1 MTSYLAKRLIH
12 SIIIVF
18 GISLAVFMLSR
29 LTGDPVSLMVG
40 FDTPKEDREILRREL
55 GLDKPLFIQFGIFLK
70 EAVRGNFGKSI
81 RYEEPATRLVIE
93 RIPATIRLLVLT
105 MLWALAVAIP
115 VGIVS
120 ALKRNSVFD
129 LLGMAVTF
137 LGQSIPSFWLGI
149 MMIMVVGVQFR
160 LLPISGYG
168 GGSISNVIMP
178 SITLGAFAMA
188 SFARITRS
196 SMLEVLDMDYIQ
208 TARAK
213 GVGELYVIIKH
224 ALRNALIPIVTILG
238 LHVAHA
244 VGGAVI
250 TEQIF
255 AYPGVG
261 WLAMQSIYN
270 RDFPVIQAIVML
282 VSVSVVLVNFMIDI
296 LYTFIDPRIRYDK
309 GK

>member
-1 MTSYLAKRLIH
+1 MTSYLTKRLIH
-12 SIIIVF
+12 SVIIVF

-40 FDTPKEDREILRREL
+40 FDTSKEDREILTKEM
-55 GLDKPLFIQFGIFLK
+55 GLDKPLFVQYAFFLK
-70 EAVRGNFGKSI
+70 DAVRGNFGKSI

-93 RIPATIRLLVLT
+93 RIPATIRLLALT
-105 MLWALAVAIP
+105 MLWALIVAIP

-149 MMIMVVGVQFR
+149 MMIMVVGVHFR

-168 GGSISNVIMP
+168 GGSLSNVIMP

-213 GVGELYVIIKH
+213 GVMELYVVIKH

-261 WLAMQSIYN
+261 WLAVQSIYN

-282 VSVSVVLVNFMIDI
+282 VSVSVVLVNFLIDI
-296 LYTFIDPRIRYDK
+296 LYTLIDPRIRYDK

>member
-1 MTSYLAKRLIH
+1 MTSYLTKRLIH
-12 SIIIVF
+12 SVIIII
-18 GISLAVFMLSR
+18 GISLAVFMLAR

-40 FDTPKEDREILRREL
+40 FDTSKEDREILRKEM
-55 GLDKPLFIQFGIFLK
+55 GLDRPLFVQYALFLK
-70 EAVRGNFGKSI
+70 EAMRGNFGKSI

-105 MLWALAVAIP
+105 MIWALMMAIP

-129 LLGMAVTF
+129 LLGMGVTF

-149 MMIMVVGVQFR
+149 MMIMVVGVHFR

-168 GGSISNVIMP
+168 GGSLSNVIMP

-213 GVGELYVIIKH
+213 GVMELHVVIKH

-244 VGGAVI
+244 IGGAVI

-261 WLAMQSIYN
+261 WLAVQSIYN

-282 VSVSVVLVNFMIDI
+282 VSVGVVAVNFLIDI
-296 LYTFIDPRIRYDK
+296 LYTLIDPRIRYDK

>member
-1 MTSYLAKRLIH
+1 MTSYLTKRLIH
-12 SIIIVF
+12 SVIIII
-18 GISLAVFMLSR
+18 GISLAVFMLAR

-40 FDTPKEDREILRREL
+40 FDTSKEDREILRKEM
-55 GLDKPLFIQFGIFLK
+55 GLDRPLFVQYALFLK
-70 EAVRGNFGKSI
+70 EAMRGNFGKSI

-105 MLWALAVAIP
+105 MIWALMMAIP

-129 LLGMAVTF
+129 LLGMGVTF

-149 MMIMVVGVQFR
+149 MMIIVLGVHFR

-168 GGSISNVIMP
+168 GGSLSNVIMP

-213 GVGELYVIIKH
+213 GVMELHVVIKH

-244 VGGAVI
+244 IGGAVI

-261 WLAMQSIYN
+261 WLAVQSIYN

-282 VSVSVVLVNFMIDI
+282 VSVSVVVINFLIDI
-296 LYTFIDPRIRYDK
+296 LYTLIDPRIRYDK

>member
-1 MTSYLAKRLIH
+1 
-12 SIIIVF
+12 
-18 GISLAVFMLSR
+18 
-29 LTGDPVSLMVG
+29 
-40 FDTPKEDREILRREL
+40 
-55 GLDKPLFIQFGIFLK
+55 
-70 EAVRGNFGKSI
+70 
-81 RYEEPATRLVIE
+81 
-93 RIPATIRLLVLT
+93 
-105 MLWALAVAIP
+105 MLWALVVAIP
-115 VGIVS
+115 VGLVS
-120 ALKRNSVFD
+120 ALKRNSLFD

-149 MMIMVVGVQFR
+149 MMIMVVGVHFR

-168 GGSISNVIMP
+168 GGSLFNVIMP

-213 GVGELYVIIKH
+213 GVMELYVVIKH

-261 WLAMQSIYN
+261 WLAVQSIYN

-282 VSVSVVLVNFMIDI
+282 VSVSVVLVNFLIDI
-296 LYTFIDPRIRYDK
+296 LYTLIDPRIRYDK

>member
-1 MTSYLAKRLIH
+1 MTSYLTKRLIH
-12 SIIIVF
+12 SIIIIF
-18 GISLAVFMLSR
+18 GISLAVFMLAR

-40 FDTPKEDREILRREL
+40 FDTSKEDREILRKEM
-55 GLDKPLFIQFGIFLK
+55 GLDRPLYIQYALFLK
-70 EAVRGNFGKSI
+70 EAMRGNFGKSI
-81 RYEEPATRLVIE
+81 RYEEPATRLVME
-93 RIPATIRLLVLT
+93 RIPATLRLLVLT
-105 MLWALAVAIP
+105 MLWSLAVAIP

-120 ALKRNSVFD
+120 ALRRNSAFD
-129 LLGMAVTF
+129 LLGMGITF

-168 GGSISNVIMP
+168 GGSLSNVIMP

-213 GVGELYVIIKH
+213 GVMELHVVIKH

-261 WLAMQSIYN
+261 WLAVQSIYN

-282 VSVSVVLVNFMIDI
+282 VSVSVVLVNFLIDI
-296 LYTFIDPRIRYDK
+296 LYTLIDPRIRYDK

>member
-1 MTSYLAKRLIH
+1 MASYLTKRLIH
-12 SIIIVF
+12 SVIIVF

-40 FDTPKEDREILRREL
+40 FDTSKEDRESLRKEM
-55 GLDKPLFIQFGIFLK
+55 GLDKPLFVQYALFLK
-70 EAVRGNFGKSI
+70 DAVRGNFGKSI

-105 MLWALAVAIP
+105 MLWALVVAIP

-120 ALKRNSVFD
+120 ALKRNSLFD

-149 MMIMVVGVQFR
+149 MMIMVVGVHFR

-168 GGSISNVIMP
+168 GGSLFNVIMP

-213 GVGELYVIIKH
+213 GVMELYVVIKH

-261 WLAMQSIYN
+261 WLAVQSIYN

-282 VSVSVVLVNFMIDI
+282 VSVSVVLVNFLIDI
-296 LYTFIDPRIRYDK
+296 LYTLIDPRIRYDK

>member
-1 MTSYLAKRLIH
+1 MTSYLTKRLIH
-12 SIIIVF
+12 SIIIIF
-18 GISLAVFMLSR
+18 GISLAVFMLAR

-40 FDTPKEDREILRREL
+40 FDTSKEDRELLRKEM
-55 GLDKPLFIQFGIFLK
+55 GLDRPLYIQYALFLK
-70 EAVRGNFGKSI
+70 EAMRGNFGKSI
-81 RYEEPATRLVIE
+81 RYEEPATRLVME
-93 RIPATIRLLVLT
+93 RIPATLKLLVLT

-120 ALKRNSVFD
+120 ALRRNSAFD
-129 LLGMAVTF
+129 LLGMGITF

-149 MMIMVVGVQFR
+149 LMIMVVGVQLR

-168 GGSISNVIMP
+168 GGSLSNVIMP

-213 GVGELYVIIKH
+213 GVMELHVVIKH

-261 WLAMQSIYN
+261 WLAVQSIYN

-282 VSVSVVLVNFMIDI
+282 VSVSVVLVNFLIDI
-296 LYTFIDPRIRYDK
+296 LYTLIDPRIRYDK

>member
-1 MTSYLAKRLIH
+1 MTSYLTKRLIH
-12 SIIIVF
+12 SVIIVF

-40 FDTPKEDREILRREL
+40 FDTSKEDREILTKEM
-55 GLDKPLFIQFGIFLK
+55 GLDKPLFVQYAFFLK
-70 EAVRGNFGKSI
+70 DAVRGNFGKSI

-93 RIPATIRLLVLT
+93 RIPATIRLLALT
-105 MLWALAVAIP
+105 MLWALIVAIP

-149 MMIMVVGVQFR
+149 MMIMVVGVHFR

-168 GGSISNVIMP
+168 GGSLSNVIMP

-213 GVGELYVIIKH
+213 GVRELYVVIKH

-261 WLAMQSIYN
+261 WLAVQSIYN

-282 VSVSVVLVNFMIDI
+282 VSVSVVLVNFLIDI
-296 LYTFIDPRIRYDK
+296 LYTLIDPRIRYDK

>member
-1 MTSYLAKRLIH
+1 MTAYLTKRLIH

-40 FDTPKEDREILRREL
+40 FDTPKEDREILRKEM
-55 GLDKPLFIQFGIFLK
+55 GLDKPLFVQYGIFLK
-70 EAVRGNFGKSI
+70 DALKGNFGKSI

-93 RIPATIRLLVLT
+93 RIPATLRLLTFTL
-105 MLWALAVAIP
+105 LWALVVAIP

-120 ALKRNSVFD
+120 ALKRNSIFD

-149 MMIMVVGVQFR
+149 MMIMVVGVHFR

-168 GGSISNVIMP
+168 DGSISYVIMP
-178 SITLGAFAMA
+178 SLTLGAFAMA

-213 GVGELYVIIKH
+213 GVMELYVIIKH

-261 WLAMQSIYN
+261 WLAVQSIYN

-282 VSVSVVLVNFMIDI
+282 VSVSVVLVNFVIDI
-296 LYTFIDPRIRYDK
+296 LYPLIDPRIRYDK
-309 GK
+309 EK